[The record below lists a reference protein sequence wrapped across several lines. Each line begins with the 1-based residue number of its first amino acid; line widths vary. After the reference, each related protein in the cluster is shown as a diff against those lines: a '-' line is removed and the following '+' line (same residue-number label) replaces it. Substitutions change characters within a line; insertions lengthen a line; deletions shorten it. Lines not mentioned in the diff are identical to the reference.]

1 LSDTGA
7 WARLTLSD
15 KNRSG
20 GAFAV
25 YTSAVVQRSRVRASA
40 NATQQLFHRLV
51 ENAQDVVYRYRVA
64 PPRGYDYINSACLPI
79 LGHAPE
85 EFYADPD
92 LALKSAHPDDRWIV
106 REAFQAN
113 PKNLQLAIQLR
124 WVHPDG
130 KIVWADHRRV
140 PILDGRGRLIA
151 IEGVGRDITQSLTIQ
166 NRLRRSEGQ
175 LRRLAANLRSARE
188 AERAHLSRELHDEL
202 GQLLTS
208 LKMDLSRTVR
218 DLLPLDLAPALIDRM
233 QSMVGN
239 IEVATETV
247 RRLATNLRP
256 PALDHLGL
264 AAAIELEAAA
274 VSRRTGLRCRVAGK
288 LRASGTPE
296 QATAVFRIVQEALMN
311 VVRHAGA
318 SAVRI
323 AMRDAPG
330 QLSVKIHDNGRGIT
344 ARELDDPGSI
354 GLLGMRERAEL
365 IGGELSITGKRGKG
379 TTILIS
385 APVAREPRM
394 RRA

>member
-1 LSDTGA
+1 MPRPR
-7 WARLTLSD
+7 AR
-15 KNRSG
+15 
-20 GAFAV
+20 V
-25 YTSAVVQRSRVRASA
+25 PVR
-40 NATQQLFHRLV
+40 ATQQFFQRLV
-51 ENAQDVVYRYRVA
+51 ENAQDVVYRYRVR
-64 PPRGYDYINSACLPI
+64 PTRGYDYINAACLPL
-79 LGHAPE
+79 LGHSAE

-92 LALKSAHPDDRWIV
+92 LAFHCAHPDDRWLV
-106 REAFQAN
+106 SQAFSGDPRQ
-113 PKNLQLAIQLR
+113 LQLAIQIR

-140 PILDGRGRLIA
+140 PILDRRGRLIA
-151 IEGVGRDITQSLTIQ
+151 IEGVGRDITQSLDIQ
-166 NRLRRSEGQ
+166 NRLRQSEGQ
-175 LRRLAANLRSARE
+175 QRRLAASLRSARE

-218 DLLPLDLAPALIDRM
+218 DLIPLDLSPVLIDRM

-239 IEVATETV
+239 IDVATETV

-274 VSRRTGLRCRVAGK
+274 VARRTGLRCRVTGR
-288 LRASGTPE
+288 LRTSGTPE
-296 QATAVFRIVQEALMN
+296 QTTAVFRIVQEALMN

-323 AMRDAPG
+323 VMRDTPSN
-330 QLSVKIHDNGRGIT
+330 LSVKIHDNGRGIT
-344 ARELDDPGSI
+344 ARQLDDPASI

-365 IGGELSITGKRGKG
+365 IGGQLQITSKRGKG
-379 TTILIS
+379 TAILIT
-385 APVAREPRM
+385 APASREQ
-394 RRA
+394 RAGT

>member
-1 LSDTGA
+1 MPRPR
-7 WARLTLSD
+7 ARVPV
-15 KNRSG
+15 
-20 GAFAV
+20 A
-25 YTSAVVQRSRVRASA
+25 
-40 NATQQLFHRLV
+40 ATKQFFRRLV
-51 ENAQDVVYRYRVA
+51 ENAQDVVYRYRVL
-64 PPRGYDYINSACLPI
+64 PTRGYDYINAACLPI
-79 LGHAPE
+79 LGHTQE

-92 LALKSAHPDDRWIV
+92 LAYRCAHPDDRRLV
-106 REAFQAN
+106 AQSFAGD
-113 PKNLQLAIQLR
+113 PKQLQLAIQIR

-130 KIVWADHRRV
+130 RIVCADHRRV
-140 PILDGRGRLIA
+140 PILDRRGRLMA
-151 IEGVGRDITQSLTIQ
+151 IEGVGRDISESLDSE
-166 NRLRRSEGQ
+166 NRLRQSEGQ
-175 LRRLAANLRSARE
+175 QRRLAASLRSARE

-218 DLLPLDLAPALIDRM
+218 DLLPLELPPALIDRM

-239 IEVATETV
+239 IDVATETV

-274 VSRRTGLRCRVAGK
+274 VASRTGLRCRVTGR
-288 LRASGTPE
+288 LRRSGTPE
-296 QATAVFRIVQEALMN
+296 ETTAVFRIVQEALMN

-323 AMRDAPG
+323 VMRETPG
-330 QLSVKIHDNGRGIT
+330 QLSVKIHDNGRGIS

-365 IGGELSITGKRGKG
+365 IGGQLMITSKRGKG
-379 TTILIS
+379 TAILVT
-385 APVAREPRM
+385 APASREQG
-394 RRA
+394 AGA